1 MDICPPVA
9 ILPGQNSTYTPVRK
23 TGTTSD
29 LETALTTDVGVMSE
43 KSKSRGEF

>member
-23 TGTTSD
+23 TGTTSYRGD
-29 LETALTTDVGVMSE
+29 LKKGAITYAKRDLG
-43 KSKSRGEF
+43 